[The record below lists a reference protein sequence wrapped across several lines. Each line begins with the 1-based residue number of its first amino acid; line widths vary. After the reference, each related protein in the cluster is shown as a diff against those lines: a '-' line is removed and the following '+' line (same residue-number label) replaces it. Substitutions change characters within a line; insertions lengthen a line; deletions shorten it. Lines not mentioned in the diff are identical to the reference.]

1 MNEQLSWFPEEE
13 PAKTD
18 KTLFDKLF
26 KRVENPVDW
35 CTNCLCRYCTKNVEQ
50 PCSRVTPEE
59 VRKVEP
65 CFNCDDC
72 FEFDGKPRKTVRLK
86 ENCNDFVL
94 SNYGAKRNRKH
105 LKLINGGKNEADI
118 TRQK

>member
-1 MNEQLSWFPEEE
+1 MYEQLSLFPEEE
-13 PAKTD
+13 PDKIAKN
-18 KTLFDKLF
+18 LFDKIF
-26 KRVENPVDW
+26 KRVKNPVDW

-50 PCSRVTPEE
+50 PCIRVTLEE
-59 VRKVEP
+59 ARKVEP

-72 FEFDGKPRKTVRLK
+72 FLFDRKLQKSVRLK

-105 LKLINGGKNEADI
+105 FKLINGGKNETDI
-118 TRQK
+118 TK

>member
-1 MNEQLSWFPEEE
+1 MDEQLSWFPEEE
-13 PAKTD
+13 PAKPD

-26 KRVENPVDW
+26 KRVKNPVDW

-50 PCSRVTPEE
+50 PCSRGTLEE
-59 VRKVEP
+59 VSKVEP

-72 FEFDGKPRKTVRLK
+72 FKFDGKPGKTVRLK

-118 TRQK
+118 TR